1 MVKRKGS
8 PDIDTPLKGKISRYY
23 QSLGGDSV
31 RGAAAQTARA
41 FKLKGNSGASKVKNF
56 DAQVREGTASRK
68 GRRAG
73 RRTSF
78 DDIVAQDIEEA
89 FLEDDTMTYRE
100 AAAKLGLPKSTL
112 HRFATKDMD
121 FRCLG
126 KRKSRRMVPDGGK
139 GQRRGQTCPC

>member
-1 MVKRKGS
+1 VK
-8 PDIDTPLKGKISRYY
+8 T
-23 QSLGGDSV
+23 
-31 RGAAAQTARA
+31 
-41 FKLKGNSGASKVKNF
+41 F
-56 DAQVREGTASRK
+56 DAQVLEGTASRK

-126 KRKSRRMVPDGGK
+126 HTVRPLPTEANRAKRKLLGEEQFR
-139 GQRRGQTCPC
+139 